1 MNKLYHSFCVFS
13 YKGGE
18 LCSNIN
24 QSIENIASSVVDGID
39 WDEIFDR
46 CADDEKFSNISDEEF
61 FSLTCVQLLDMLD
74 DQTLKDIA
82 YDKFYP
88 GNTYAFDTCS
98 DSEIYTTDEKGKLI
112 KVNVIEEP
120 GFMEAFKK
128 AFRKDAELTDI
139 YLKEEKHKNE

>member
-24 QSIENIASSVVDGID
+24 RTIEDIASSVIDSID
-39 WDEIFDR
+39 WDEIFER
-46 CADDEKFSNISDEEF
+46 CADAEKFSDMPDEEF

-74 DQTLKDIA
+74 DQILKDIA
-82 YDKFYP
+82 YDKLYP

-98 DSEIYTTDEKGKLI
+98 DSEIYTTNEEGKLVE
-112 KVNVIEEP
+112 VNVIEEP

-128 AFRKDAELTDI
+128 ALRKDAEWTDN
-139 YLKEEKHKNE
+139 YRKKDE

>member
-24 QSIENIASSVVDGID
+24 QPIESIASSVVDSID
-39 WDEIFDR
+39 WEEISNR
-46 CADDEKFSNISDEEF
+46 CADDEKFSNMSDEEF
-61 FSLTCVQLLDMLD
+61 YSLTCVQLLDMLD

-82 YDKFYP
+82 TDILYP
-88 GNTYAFDTCS
+88 GNTYAFDTYS
-98 DSEIYTTDEKGKLI
+98 DSKIYTINEEGKLI

-128 AFRKDAELTDI
+128 ALREDAKYADEADNYCEKDG
-139 YLKEEKHKNE
+139 

>member
-24 QSIENIASSVVDGID
+24 QSIEDIAFSIIDSVD
-39 WDEIFDR
+39 WEEIFDH
-46 CADDEKFSNISDEEF
+46 CADDEKFSDMPDEEF

-82 YDKFYP
+82 HDKFYP
-88 GNTYAFDTCS
+88 GNIYAFDTCS
-98 DSEIYTTDEKGKLI
+98 DSEVYTTNEEGKLI
-112 KVNVIEEP
+112 KVNIVEEP

-128 AFRKDAELTDI
+128 ALRKDAEWADN
-139 YLKEEKHKNE
+139 LKEKHKNE